1 MNTDEIKSVSP
12 HGSNTMLAEVKCR
25 KGELPKSGHVYFIA
39 LYTAPKVFNGLYFEC
54 LLTNQKIP
62 AYAKLIEDL
71 GNIHD
76 YKSEIW
82 KPERFGLN
90 SR

>member
-1 MNTDEIKSVSP
+1 MSQQRTSSR
-12 HGSNTMLAEVKCR
+12 HSSNTVLAAVKCR
-25 KGELPKSGHVYFIA
+25 PGELPKSGHVYFIA

-54 LLTNQKIP
+54 LLTDQKIP

-71 GNIHD
+71 GHIHD